1 MGTFTAASVV
11 ARARAYVLQD
21 LDGVRWTDSEVLAWF
36 NEFQSDL
43 VTYRPSAYVKSATY
57 ALGSGVR
64 QVVPD
69 DCVLLIDIPA
79 NTSGRVV
86 RICKREQLDAK
97 APGWRSVDP
106 SDEVRHFMFAD
117 TDPRA
122 FLIYPPNTGNGSV
135 EIIYGAYPP
144 KLSDLSQ
151 STVLEEIY
159 SAAAVDYL
167 IYRMLSK
174 DAETADD
181 NRAAA
186 HHAAYINAITGKAQS
201 DAANSPNQTA
211 PASK

>member
-1 MGTFTAASVV
+1 MGTFTASSVV
-11 ARARAYVLQD
+11 ERARAYVLQD
-21 LDGVRWTDSEVLAWF
+21 QGVRWTDAEALAWF

-57 ALGSGVR
+57 ALGAGVR
-64 QVVPD
+64 QIVPD
-69 DCVLLIDIPA
+69 DCVMLIDIPA
-79 NTSGRVV
+79 NASGRAV
-86 RICKREQLDAK
+86 RICKRELLDAK
-97 APGWRSVDP
+97 SPGWRSATPD
-106 SDEVRHFMFAD
+106 DEVKHFMFAD
-117 TDPRA
+117 PDPRA

-144 KLSDLSQ
+144 KLTDPSQ